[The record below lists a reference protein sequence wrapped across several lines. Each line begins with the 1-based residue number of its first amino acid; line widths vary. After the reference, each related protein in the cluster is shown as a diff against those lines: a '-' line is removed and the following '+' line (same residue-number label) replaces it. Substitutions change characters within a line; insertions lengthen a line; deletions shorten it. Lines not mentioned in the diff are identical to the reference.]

1 MTDQTNPA
9 FELLRSQ
16 EIPSLKIGYQEYR
29 HRVTGAQHIHLASDN
44 KENVFLV
51 ALRTVPED
59 STGVAHILEHTA
71 LCGSEKYPVR
81 DPFFMM
87 IRRSLNTF
95 MNAFTSSDWTAYPF
109 ASQNKKD
116 FNNLLGVYL
125 DSVFFS
131 RLDPLDFAQ
140 EGHRLEFADAEDSN
154 SELTFKGVVY
164 NEMKGAMSS
173 VNSTLWQTMSK
184 HLCPTSTYH
193 YNSGGDPTDIPDLSY
208 EQFKAFYDVH
218 YHPSNAI
225 FITFGDIPAEE
236 HQAQFEDN
244 ALSRFDKLD
253 CHIEVNNEQRYDCPQ
268 YVEEAYA
275 FDEPEGTDN
284 QSHIV
289 LSWLLGDA
297 TDLEATMCARLLSSV
312 LLDNSGSPLQQALET
327 TDLGTSPSPMCG
339 LEDSQKELIFA
350 CGVEG
355 SNPENA
361 DAVEALILGVL
372 QNVADNGLP
381 QEQVEASLH
390 QLELS
395 QREVSGGGYP
405 YGLQLILTALT
416 SATHRGDPVSLLN
429 LDPVLA
435 KLQEDIKDPAF
446 IKHLARDLLLNNQHR
461 LRLVMKPDTDLGKLK
476 EQQEKD
482 RLAEIQQGL
491 SEERKQQIVDEAIAL
506 KQRQEMEENLDIL
519 PKVGI
524 EDIPKDIFYA
534 EKHTVTQA
542 PLPLTSYNAGTNGI
556 VYQQVIMAM
565 PDLTSEEMDLLPLY
579 STCATEMG
587 VGDKDYMATQ
597 LWHSSVVGSY
607 SASANVR
614 TDKDDLEKLHGN
626 ISFSAKGL
634 ASNQWAMTDLMQQS
648 IEQTRFDELSR
659 LRELV
664 AQIRSYRESSIVG
677 NGHIMAM
684 TAAASGMSASG
695 HLTQRWGG
703 LNGLSL
709 LKTLDNSLDDH
720 HQLAALASQLQGIH
734 AKVLQQPRQY
744 LLVAENERLDAF
756 AAQMQS
762 GFSHQAQ
769 PSFSGSN
776 LIQYQPSLAP
786 VNHCWTANT
795 QVSFC
800 ARAYPTVAAG
810 HADAAPLIVLGGVL
824 RNGFLHRAIREQGG
838 AYGGGASQDNQSG
851 AFRFFSYRD
860 PRIEGTLNDFDQ
872 SIKWLLEKPVSADKI
887 EEAILG
893 VIGSLDKP
901 SSPAGEAMQ
910 AFHAELNGRSKASAM
925 AFRTRVLAVTESD
938 LKRVADQYLRQEF
951 AQTAVITN
959 VDLATTTGLTTIA
972 V

>member
-16 EIPSLKIGYQEYR
+16 DIPSLKIHYQEYR
-29 HRVTGAQHIHLASDN
+29 HKVTGAQHIHLASDN

-116 FNNLLGVYL
+116 FNNLLSVYL

-140 EGHRLEFADAEDSN
+140 EGHRLEFSDAEDSN

-193 YNSGGDPTDIPDLSY
+193 YNSGGDPTDIPDLTY

-225 FITFGDIPAEE
+225 FITFGDIPATE

-244 ALSRFDKLD
+244 ALSRFDRLD
-253 CHIEVNNEQRYDCPQ
+253 CHIEVNNERRYDRPQ

-275 FDEPEGTDN
+275 FDEPEGTEN

-361 DAVEALILGVL
+361 DAVEALILSVL

-435 KLQEDIKDPAF
+435 KLKEDIKDPSF
-446 IKHLARDLLLNNQHR
+446 IKGLARNLLLNNQHR
-461 LRLVMKPDTDLGKLK
+461 LRLVMKPDTDLGKAK
-476 EQQEKD
+476 EQQEKA
-482 RLAEIQQGL
+482 RLTEIQQGL

-524 EDIPKDIFYA
+524 EDVPSDIFYA
-534 EKHTVTQA
+534 EKHSTSHSPVA
-542 PLPLTSYNAGTNGI
+542 LTSYNAGTNGI

-565 PDLTSEEMDLLPLY
+565 PDLTSQEMDLLPLY

-614 TDKDDLEKLHGN
+614 ADKNDLEKLHGN

-634 ASNQWAMTDLMQQS
+634 ASNQSAMTDLMQQS
-648 IEQTRFDELSR
+648 IEQTRFDELPR

-677 NGHIMAM
+677 NGHVMAM
-684 TAAASGMSASG
+684 MAAASGMSANG
-695 HLTQRWGG
+695 HLSQRWGG
-703 LNGLSL
+703 LTGLSL
-709 LKTLDNSLDDH
+709 LKSLDNSLDEHD
-720 HQLAALASQLQGIH
+720 QLAALASQLKGIH

-744 LLVAENERLDAF
+744 LLVAENERLEAF

-762 GFSHQAQ
+762 GFSHQNQTPFTA
-769 PSFSGSN
+769 SN
-776 LIQYQPSLAP
+776 LIQYQPSLTP

-860 PRIEGTLNDFDQ
+860 PRIEGTLTDFDQ
-872 SIKWLLEKPVSADKI
+872 SIAWVLEQSISNDKI
-887 EEAILG
+887 EEAVLG

-910 AFHAELNGRSKASAM
+910 AFHSELNGRNKASAM
-925 AFRTRVLAVTESD
+925 AFRTRVLAVTQDD
-938 LKRVADQYLRQEF
+938 LKRVADHYLRPEF

-959 VDLATTTGLTTIA
+959 TDLAATTGLTTIA

>member
-1 MTDQTNPA
+1 
-9 FELLRSQ
+9 
-16 EIPSLKIGYQEYR
+16 
-29 HRVTGAQHIHLASDN
+29 
-44 KENVFLV
+44 
-51 ALRTVPED
+51 
-59 STGVAHILEHTA
+59 
-71 LCGSEKYPVR
+71 
-81 DPFFMM
+81 
-87 IRRSLNTF
+87 
-95 MNAFTSSDWTAYPF
+95 
-109 ASQNKKD
+109 
-116 FNNLLGVYL
+116 
-125 DSVFFS
+125 
-131 RLDPLDFAQ
+131 
-140 EGHRLEFADAEDSN
+140 
-154 SELTFKGVVY
+154 
-164 NEMKGAMSS
+164 
-173 VNSTLWQTMSK
+173 
-184 HLCPTSTYH
+184 
-193 YNSGGDPTDIPDLSY
+193 
-208 EQFKAFYDVH
+208 
-218 YHPSNAI
+218 
-225 FITFGDIPAEE
+225 
-236 HQAQFEDN
+236 
-244 ALSRFDKLD
+244 
-253 CHIEVNNEQRYDCPQ
+253 
-268 YVEEAYA
+268 
-275 FDEPEGTDN
+275 
-284 QSHIV
+284 
-289 LSWLLGDA
+289 
-297 TDLEATMCARLLSSV
+297 
-312 LLDNSGSPLQQALET
+312 
-327 TDLGTSPSPMCG
+327 
-339 LEDSQKELIFA
+339 
-350 CGVEG
+350 
-355 SNPENA
+355 
-361 DAVEALILGVL
+361 
-372 QNVADNGLP
+372 
-381 QEQVEASLH
+381 
-390 QLELS
+390 
-395 QREVSGGGYP
+395 
-405 YGLQLILTALT
+405 
-416 SATHRGDPVSLLN
+416 
-429 LDPVLA
+429 
-435 KLQEDIKDPAF
+435 
-446 IKHLARDLLLNNQHR
+446 
-461 LRLVMKPDTDLGKLK
+461 
-476 EQQEKD
+476 
-482 RLAEIQQGL
+482 
-491 SEERKQQIVDEAIAL
+491 
-506 KQRQEMEENLDIL
+506 
-519 PKVGI
+519 
-524 EDIPKDIFYA
+524 
-534 EKHTVTQA
+534 
-542 PLPLTSYNAGTNGI
+542 
-556 VYQQVIMAM
+556 
-565 PDLTSEEMDLLPLY
+565 
-579 STCATEMG
+579 MG

-677 NGHIMAM
+677 NGHVMAM

-769 PSFSGSN
+769 PSFSASN

>member
-435 KLQEDIKDPAF
+435 KLQENIKDPAF

-579 STCATEMG
+579 STCACLLYTSPSPR
-587 VGDKDYMATQ
+587 D
-597 LWHSSVVGSY
+597 
-607 SASANVR
+607 R
-614 TDKDDLEKLHGN
+614 T
-626 ISFSAKGL
+626 
-634 ASNQWAMTDLMQQS
+634 
-648 IEQTRFDELSR
+648 R
-659 LRELV
+659 
-664 AQIRSYRESSIVG
+664 
-677 NGHIMAM
+677 
-684 TAAASGMSASG
+684 
-695 HLTQRWGG
+695 
-703 LNGLSL
+703 
-709 LKTLDNSLDDH
+709 
-720 HQLAALASQLQGIH
+720 
-734 AKVLQQPRQY
+734 
-744 LLVAENERLDAF
+744 
-756 AAQMQS
+756 
-762 GFSHQAQ
+762 
-769 PSFSGSN
+769 
-776 LIQYQPSLAP
+776 
-786 VNHCWTANT
+786 
-795 QVSFC
+795 
-800 ARAYPTVAAG
+800 ARM
-810 HADAAPLIVLGGVL
+810 
-824 RNGFLHRAIREQGG
+824 
-838 AYGGGASQDNQSG
+838 
-851 AFRFFSYRD
+851 
-860 PRIEGTLNDFDQ
+860 
-872 SIKWLLEKPVSADKI
+872 
-887 EEAILG
+887 
-893 VIGSLDKP
+893 P
-901 SSPAGEAMQ
+901 SSA
-910 AFHAELNGRSKASAM
+910 
-925 AFRTRVLAVTESD
+925 
-938 LKRVADQYLRQEF
+938 
-951 AQTAVITN
+951 
-959 VDLATTTGLTTIA
+959 
-972 V
+972 